1 MESLRY
7 KAAMVEMDRLLNEID
22 DTTSEERAAIL
33 YALIE
38 NQQAIITEELQQYRK
53 RCVSLYKSAERVVC
67 AASHAE
73 ILPDDWDAL
82 KTSVADSLKDF
93 QEE

>member
-1 MESLRY
+1 
-7 KAAMVEMDRLLNEID
+7 MDRLLNEID
-22 DTTSEERAAIL
+22 DTTSEERAALL

-53 RCVSLYKSAERVVC
+53 RCESLYKSAERLAC
-67 AASHAE
+67 AASHTE

-82 KTSVADSLKDF
+82 KISVANSAQDF